1 MWKGQGLHKEYINY
15 DEVEKYRD
23 FGGVRLEDDLL
34 ITETGNRLVGDR
46 MIPIEI
52 ADVEEVTVKG

>member
-1 MWKGQGLHKEYINY
+1 
-15 DEVEKYRD
+15 VEKYRD

-34 ITETGNRLVGDR
+34 ITETGNRLVGDK

-52 ADVEEVTVKG
+52 KDVEEVTFNG